1 MIGDSVQPA
10 QQPQSVETSFSA
22 CGKVDPVRFE
32 SFTCAPQ
39 LIPSSGIDLLGAGF
53 IPSIPT
59 EQLLLLEIE
68 EMNGQL
74 RMLKELANDP
84 KSSQIDCTFL
94 LHSVQEARDRCAAL
108 EHELAK
114 TKRYDSLHA
123 LAEPPRERSQSQ
135 ALLPNRQSVG
145 LDLVRMDWE
154 LHLPLELTVSTPQK
168 SVTLESPTPMTW
180 SNRRV

>member
-1 MIGDSVQPA
+1 MVPRLLRLSPPLPDVCIVIGDSVQPA

-22 CGKVDPVRFE
+22 SGKVDPVGFE

-123 LAEPPRERSQSQ
+123 LAEPPPEKGAR
-135 ALLPNRQSVG
+135 A
-145 LDLVRMDWE
+145 
-154 LHLPLELTVSTPQK
+154 
-168 SVTLESPTPMTW
+168 
-180 SNRRV
+180 RRCCPIANQWGWIWYAWIGNYTYRWG